1 MKSVREKIV
10 KAAGLLLVLQVVG
23 QATALLKQ
31 VVIAAQFGTS
41 DATDSYLVATTVAG
55 LILLWVGLPIRQT
68 VVPMFRHDLA
78 KRGES
83 AAWTNV
89 GVLFNNLLI
98 GLIAIVVVVA
108 VIAPYLM
115 ALLAP
120 GFSDE
125 TQDMA
130 TSLTRITVAGV
141 IFAGG
146 ASLLSQ
152 IFFSYERF
160 FVPGIATTVQNLIV
174 LVMLLTL
181 GAMYGIYGL
190 AAAGVLGA
198 ICVFGLHLPILWEKR
213 KLYSMEVNLRHP
225 QMAEMGKLGVPLLI
239 STGGNELGRITDR
252 IFASLLTAGSLSAL
266 AFAHRPITAL
276 IEFLVQ
282 PFHTA
287 TLPHFAKLTAS
298 GEFPTLSRQLFH
310 YVRVIAF
317 VTFPIAIGLMLM
329 TEDVMRLLYQR
340 GAFDESSVRMT
351 SQALLFYAAGIP
363 AQAIM
368 RIFRTAFFN
377 LKDTWT
383 PTKIAFVRLAVKIA
397 LSWVLVR
404 QFAHIGIAMAES
416 VSVIVNALL
425 LFRYLP
431 KELKGEEGWR
441 TGAAL
446 VQTLAVCLVMA
457 AAVYLTRVELNGIIN
472 GPLELMSLV
481 LLGGLVYGAGA
492 LVLQM
497 EAGQSVLQVVR
508 RLGTRYLPRTIKAR
522 S

>member
-1 MKSVREKIV
+1 
-10 KAAGLLLVLQVVG
+10 
-23 QATALLKQ
+23 
-31 VVIAAQFGTS
+31 VIAAQFGTS
-41 DATDSYLVATTVAG
+41 EATDSYLVATTVAG

-83 AAWTNV
+83 AAWGNV
-89 GVLFNNLLI
+89 GVVFNNLLI
-98 GLIAIVVVVA
+98 GLIAIVVVVM
-108 VIAPYLM
+108 VIAPYLTSV
-115 ALLAP
+115 LAP
-120 GFSDE
+120 GFSEE

-130 TSLTRITVAGV
+130 ASLARITVTGV

-160 FVPGIATTVQNLIV
+160 FLPGIATTVQNLVV
-174 LVMLLTL
+174 LVMLFTL
-181 GAMYGIYGL
+181 GANYGIYGL

-213 KLYSMEVNLRHP
+213 KLYSPEVNLRHP

-287 TLPHFAKLTAS
+287 TLPHFAKLAAN

-317 VTFPIAIGLMLM
+317 VTFPVAVGLMLLA
-329 TEDVMRLLYQR
+329 EDVMRLLYQR

-377 LKDTWT
+377 MKDTWT
-383 PTKIAFVRLAVKIA
+383 PTKIAFVRIGVKIG
-397 LSWVLVR
+397 LSWILVR
-404 QFAHIGIAMAES
+404 QFAHMGIAMAES
-416 VSVIVNALL
+416 VSLMVNALL
-425 LFRYLP
+425 LYRCLP
-431 KELKGEEGWR
+431 EELKGQEGRR

-446 VQTLAVCLVMA
+446 VRTLGVCLFMA
-457 AAVYLTRVELNGIIN
+457 TAVYLTRVELDGMIE
-472 GPLELMSLV
+472 GPLELPALV
-481 LLGGLVYGAGA
+481 LLGGVVYGAGA
-492 LVLQM
+492 LFLQV
-497 EAGQSVLQVVR
+497 EAGQSVFQLIRQ
-508 RLGTRYLPRTIKAR
+508 LGTKYMPRVIKAR